1 MKTIYR
7 WTWYIPKTESMVEA
21 ETSNCAQ
28 QEHELNFAQQE
39 HTISLAQQQ
48 EHKLKLCSNAEQG
61 PARRGDKL

>member
-1 MKTIYR
+1 
-7 WTWYIPKTESMVEA
+7 MVEA